1 MSQLKKSIP
10 FYFLACLCFGMLMES
25 PCFGQRGAPFDL
37 FQQPVDNR
45 VIYRHYERRAT
56 AMMRR
61 QSEGAVE
68 NFQNALKN
76 APRTS
81 GIERSQLTFNQPS
94 KRDEVYEHMVK
105 STVYIGELYNC
116 GKCDRTHAGFSGGV
130 VVSEDGLVLTN
141 YHVLESRDNGRT
153 EGIYVMTWEGKCWGI
168 KEILAAS
175 KNDDVALVQLDL
187 KGNRLHAAPI
197 AAQSPAP
204 MDEVRIISHPFGEF
218 FVMTHG
224 EVSRYARMRKKRDPT
239 ADRVASW
246 MEVTAPFGSGS
257 SGCGVFNN
265 RGEVVGLVSS
275 IRPLFRNLDSEK
287 SSTEGTDGKAR
298 YVEMLIRKCVPLS
311 AISECFKIEP

>member
-1 MSQLKKSIP
+1 MSLLKKSIL
-10 FYFLACLCFGMLMES
+10 FYFFASLCFGVLIEL
-25 PCFGQRGAPFDL
+25 PCWGQRAAPFDL
-37 FQQPVDNR
+37 FNQPVDNR

-61 QSEGAVE
+61 QSADAVE
-68 NFQNALKN
+68 NFQNELKN

-81 GIERSQLTFNQPS
+81 GIERSQLTFNQPN
-94 KRDEVYEHMVK
+94 KRDDLYEYMVK

-175 KNDDVALVQLDL
+175 KNDDVALIRLDL

-197 AAQSPAP
+197 AKASPNP

-239 ADRVASW
+239 ADRVATW

-287 SSTEGTDGKAR
+287 SSAQGADGKAR
-298 YVEMLIRKCVPLS
+298 YVEMLIRKCVPLN
-311 AISECFKIEP
+311 AISECFKNDS

>member
-25 PCFGQRGAPFDL
+25 PCFAQRGAPFDL

-61 QSEGAVE
+61 QSEDAVE